1 MQTKTNGTVT
11 APDEV
16 EIPVHLSHDH
26 VTDDEDDYIDR
37 MAMDSFPASDPPSFS
52 PTAVGAPSREN
63 PREAPRSRS
72 RQSAPGVAVLRGIG
86 SIASST
92 FRIVK
97 ASCMRLLSS
106 FAS

>member
-1 MQTKTNGTVT
+1 MQAKTTDTLT
-11 APDEV
+11 APDDA

-26 VTDDEDDYIDR
+26 VTNDEDDYIDR

-52 PTAVGAPSREN
+52 PTAMGSPSRER

-72 RQSAPGVAVLRGIG
+72 RQPATGVAVLRGLG

-92 FRIVK
+92 VRIAV
-97 ASCMRLLSS
+97 ASCKRLLSPS
-106 FAS
+106 